1 MAADAKL
8 MAIAKQRKKLILKTK
23 PYFECKAGHDREL
36 MRAFTVLTSLP
47 LRGRRRTAHL
57 RTFLSSSAGLRRMLL
72 EHEESTAAAKKK
84 YRGALKDLEDIS
96 AEIHARR

>member
-1 MAADAKL
+1 

-36 MRAFTVLTSLP
+36 MRAFACWCLAFRHLPERGRLTSAPSPPLP
-47 LRGRRRTAHL
+47 
-57 RTFLSSSAGLRRMLL
+57 AGLRRMLL